1 MPVLLLQLAGPLQSW
16 GDSSRFVN
24 RNTRQEPTKSGIVG
38 LLAAAQGR
46 SREENIADLAQLRL
60 GVRVDQAGRLTR
72 DFQTEVDWRTGKSKP
87 LTYRYYLADAKF
99 LIVLEGDK
107 DLLSGL
113 AEALRSPKYPLY
125 LGRRSCVPSRPL
137 VVGIQDE
144 KMESVLLEHPWLA
157 AKWYRKKQPEEVQ
170 LAYSRD
176 AQLGEPADEMIRDVP
191 VSFKQHARKHELL
204 PVIHGFTPLMKN
216 SDGEKTDHQPF
227 SLLGGA

>member
-1 MPVLLLQLAGPLQSW
+1 MPVLSLQLAGPLQSW

-46 SREENIADLAQLRL
+46 SREEDVADLAQLRL
-60 GVRVDQAGRLTR
+60 GVRGDQAGRLTR

-99 LIVLEGDK
+99 LVVLEGDE

-113 AEALRSPKYPLY
+113 AEALRSPKSPLY

-137 VVGIQDE
+137 VLGIKDE
-144 KMESVLLEHPWLA
+144 NMESVLLTHSWLA
-157 AKWYRKKQPEEVQ
+157 AKWYREKQPEEVQ

-176 AQLGEPADEMIRDVP
+176 ALPGELADEMIRDLP
-191 VSFKQHARKHELL
+191 VSFKQHVRKHELR
-204 PVIHGFTPLMKN
+204 PVIHGFTPLMEN
-216 SDGEKTDHQPF
+216 TDGQKTDHQPF